1 MKKNCIFAIIYF
13 VSYNKYAIFALYLH
27 RCYMKTRQFCA
38 ELTAKG
44 CFVIR
49 SGSEHDIW
57 KNPATGNIFAIPRH
71 PSKELPKGLEYKARK
86 VLGV

>member
-1 MKKNCIFAIIYF
+1 
-13 VSYNKYAIFALYLH
+13 
-27 RCYMKTRQFCA
+27 MKTRQFCA

-49 SGSEHDIW
+49 KGSEHDIW
-57 KNPATGNIFAIPRH
+57 KSPITGNIFAVPRH
-71 PSKELPKGLEYKARK
+71 PAKELPKGLEYKARK